1 MKFLLWLPITALL
14 LVMGCKDATDEVT
27 APAVDLPDGGNAM
40 DIERMEANFA
50 AQFSPP
56 ARCVQLRYVS
66 ETGVVKT
73 RQKGNSC
80 TCSQGQPVSVTALIW
95 KGVPTNNVI
104 GKASCLV
111 PTLGTVVVAGPATAV
126 DPGGVLG
133 ALFGLTSFVGRQV
146 SGTLGC
152 SLSSTVTSSRDPSNR
167 MVICVWH

>member
-1 MKFLLWLPITALL
+1 MKSLLLLPMTALL
-14 LVMGCKDATDEVT
+14 LVMGCKDSTDEVT

-40 DIERMEANFA
+40 DLERIEANFA

-56 ARCVQLRYVS
+56 ARCVQLRYIT
-66 ETGVVKT
+66 EAGVVNT
-73 RQKGNSC
+73 RQKGNIC
-80 TCSQGQPVSVTALIW
+80 TCSSGRQVSVTALIW
-95 KGVPTNNVI
+95 RGAYQNNVI

-111 PTLGTVVVAGPATAV
+111 PSIGTVVVAGPATAV

-133 ALFGLTSFVGRQV
+133 AVFGLTSFVGIQAT
-146 SGTLGC
+146 GTLGC